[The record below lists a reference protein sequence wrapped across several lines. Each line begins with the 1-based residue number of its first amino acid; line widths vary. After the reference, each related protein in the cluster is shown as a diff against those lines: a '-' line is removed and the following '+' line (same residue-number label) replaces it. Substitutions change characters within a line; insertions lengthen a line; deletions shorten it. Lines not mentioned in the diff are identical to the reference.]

1 MAFKSDLR
9 IVGRMEEAD
18 GVPVAELELAFPD
31 PASVGALVLGHGA
44 SPLC

>member
-1 MAFKSDLR
+1 MVFKSNLR

-31 PASVGALVLGHGA
+31 PASVGALVLGHRA